1 MRWVFLCLTTFLALS
16 SVPRAE
22 VPPSASAARTETGSV
37 RLADGF
43 DCPVGKDETK
53 KYYKARGFRPNG
65 HLGEDWN
72 GEGGGDSDLGD
83 PVHATAHGLV
93 IFARDYHLGWGNVII
108 IRHAYMEGSE
118 VKYTD
123 SLYGHLHE
131 IKVEENQQ
139 VARGELIG
147 SIGNNRGM
155 YDAHLHFEMRKDLRV
170 GMYRSGFPRDF
181 SVYWDPTSFIAA
193 HRTLPGES
201 RIVAVPINTFPLNA
215 PPSYAGP
222 AIPSFTTPTFTTPTP
237 GQPTSVIRRSPY
249 RVDRYEDMRGS
260 GY

>member
-1 MRWVFLCLTTFLALS
+1 MRWVLLCLTTFFALG
-16 SVPRAE
+16 SVPCAE
-22 VPPSASAARTETGSV
+22 VPPPALPKDTATV

-53 KYYKARGFRPNG
+53 KYYKARGYRPNG

-72 GEGGGDSDLGD
+72 GAGGGDTDLGD

-93 IFARDYHLGWGNVII
+93 LFARDYHVGWGNVVI
-108 IRHAYMEGSE
+108 IRHAYMEGAE
-118 VKYTD
+118 MKYVD

-131 IKVEENQQ
+131 IRVVENQQ

-147 SIGNNRGM
+147 TIGNNRGM

-170 GMYRSGFPRDF
+170 GMYRSSFPRDF

-215 PPSYAGP
+215 PPSYASP
-222 AIPSFTTPTFTTPTP
+222 AAPTQPTFTTPAP
-237 GQPTSVIRRSPY
+237 GAPTSVIRRSPY
-249 RVDRYEDMRGS
+249 RVDRFEDMRGS